1 MRKKHPM
8 YYVLLPLLYVGI
20 LVGLVTLQFGKNES
34 FVHSWG
40 DLTVT
45 GRAPAREGG
54 ELLDFQ
60 IRGRGLDFTFSSA
73 RPAVVV
79 TADGTKHKTRPVGWS
94 EKDGGVQVSFQNG
107 LVVDFQKQS
116 GPPSLLVI
124 QPLLP
129 ASLNTATRV
138 LLPFAV
144 ENGFTPQHDPVLPV
158 LLLRQGQNSLA
169 VILDGGGDTI
179 SPDNALVLSVAQG
192 HCRSVEV
199 GRAPA
204 GATPAQIWLGQ
215 TAGSAADPATLMS
228 DYWTKAYTAWG
239 GSRLKAGGWDMG
251 NGSVRFSE
259 VLAAAYLREALERGN
274 YASAYSQVS
283 ALANSWGFAAMP
295 YLGNLLG
302 TTQAKRR
309 QLEVAAT
316 LPKIDW
322 SSWTL
327 LRDAESYGP
336 DGWAD
341 QLRSDLLNG
350 PLPEGWPQKLGYF
363 ANLLKATAS
372 PKAAPET
379 KTRLV
384 SVFNTLVGA
393 VVRQKDQVWVPASDG
408 SEDISATLLL
418 GNLILT
424 YEKFQNDVSY
434 LPIGTALIQSA
445 LGLADKSGF
454 LPQTVSAGRPSGLIR
469 PEELY
474 AEISGRAPLTHAL
487 SIQGWAKP
495 SFVRTPALKVSQTSS
510 ANSTHFTFKFP
521 VGSAESL
528 VIQGVPPFDHI
539 LMHGIRWRTDPDF
552 QEYTDG
558 WYYSATNKTLY
569 VKITHRVENE
579 ELVIAFAPD

>member
-1 MRKKHPM
+1 MARMRKKHPM

-79 TADGTKHKTRPVGWS
+79 TADGNLHKTRPVGWS

-107 LVVDFQKQS
+107 LVVDFQKPS
-116 GPPSLLVI
+116 GRPSALVI

-144 ENGFTPQHDPVLPV
+144 ENGFIPRRDPVLPV

-169 VILDGGGDTI
+169 VTLDGGGDTI
-179 SPDNALVLSVAQG
+179 SSDNAFELDVVQG
-192 HCRSVEV
+192 HCRYVEV
-199 GRAPA
+199 SRAPA

-215 TAGSAADPATLMS
+215 TAGSADPAVLMS
-228 DYWTKAYTAWG
+228 EYWTKAYTAWG
-239 GSRLKAGGWDMG
+239 GTRLKSSGWDMG

-259 VLAAAYLREALERGN
+259 SLAAAYLREALERGN
-274 YASAYSQVS
+274 YASAYAQVS

-309 QLEVAAT
+309 QLEVAA
-316 LPKIDW
+316 LSKVDW
-322 SSWTL
+322 SSWNL
-327 LRDAESYGP
+327 LRDAEFYGP

-341 QLRSDLLNG
+341 QLRSALLSG
-350 PLPEGWPQKLGYF
+350 PIPE
-363 ANLLKATAS
+363 
-372 PKAAPET
+372 
-379 KTRLV
+379 
-384 SVFNTLVGA
+384 
-393 VVRQKDQVWVPASDG
+393 
-408 SEDISATLLL
+408 
-418 GNLILT
+418 
-424 YEKFQNDVSY
+424 
-434 LPIGTALIQSA
+434 
-445 LGLADKSGF
+445 
-454 LPQTVSAGRPSGLIR
+454 
-469 PEELY
+469 
-474 AEISGRAPLTHAL
+474 
-487 SIQGWAKP
+487 
-495 SFVRTPALKVSQTSS
+495 
-510 ANSTHFTFKFP
+510 
-521 VGSAESL
+521 
-528 VIQGVPPFDHI
+528 
-539 LMHGIRWRTDPDF
+539 
-552 QEYTDG
+552 
-558 WYYSATNKTLY
+558 
-569 VKITHRVENE
+569 
-579 ELVIAFAPD
+579 